1 MGRRNGGDKRN
12 RRRRKAL
19 QVLGQRGR
27 GNSRGKLPAGM
38 EEKREEEEVL
48 GLLIKEGA
56 VVVVV
61 GGEGE
66 FNRVKDAR
74 GLEGSD
80 GRGIMNVE

>member
-38 EEKREEEEVL
+38 EEKREEEGVL

-56 VVVVV
+56 VVVII

-66 FNRVKDAR
+66 FNRMKVV
-74 GLEGSD
+74 G
-80 GRGIMNVE
+80 